1 MTLFTETP
9 TDALTKD
16 GWAARKT
23 YPGPGAHKERE
34 LVAGSMAAA
43 FVVVL
48 HSMWDLSSVIRDQ
61 THVPCIGSML
71 S

>member
-1 MTLFTETP
+1 MP

-43 FVVVL
+43 FANCRVL
-48 HSMWDLSSVIRDQ
+48 FFGCATQ
-61 THVPCIGSML
+61 HVGS
-71 S
+71 